1 VAWETRGSD
10 KQYFYLSE
18 RLSDGCIRKKYI
30 GTGLL
35 AEVESLRLE
44 QKAAIRHQLIEER
57 QKSAAA
63 ESLLKQHLRSTTDV
77 THALM
82 LTRGFTNERS
92 RGWRR
97 LPMIAPNE
105 NPNELAATE
114 ASTEPSFQELVQA
127 ARQGD
132 RSAIPA
138 LRRTMQENPRLA
150 KNSGEL
156 AGQTHIHWIDLIAG
170 QDLYYREC
178 LLMKMVKLKRQLLAE
193 TRGTI
198 VEEMLVDQAI
208 STWLQLYYHE
218 DREARKPADS
228 VQIGEYR
235 LKKIESAF
243 NRHMKS
249 LSALTALKAVQF
261 TPKMV
266 NAMEATTSDDGSNQ
280 AAALSVT
287 SRTKTNG
294 NRLTNAFGRALEPIP
309 MN

>member
-105 NPNELAATE
+105 NTNELAATE

-138 LRRTMQENPRLA
+138 LRLTMQENPRLA

>member
-1 VAWETRGSD
+1 MAWETRGG
-10 KQYFYLSE
+10 KAEYFYLNQ
-18 RLSDGCIRKKYI
+18 RLPDGRIRKKYF
-30 GTGLL
+30 GSGLQ
-35 AEVESLRLE
+35 AEVESIRLE
-44 QKAAIRHQLIEER
+44 RKKDIQRRIREEK
-57 QKSAAA
+57 QHVAAA
-63 ESLLKQHLRSTTDV
+63 ETQLKQHLRSTSDV
-77 THALM
+77 VQALM

-105 NPNELAATE
+105 NANELAATE